1 MLQSVE
7 KPEKTFSLSSE
18 IQPDMQE
25 WEDGSNFICNTSH
38 NNMEFIKT
46 TNVCQIHGSFVPSI
60 HVEIPS
66 FRKVVMEE
74 SEVVAKCSV
83 RTVFNAKVTWTMDG
97 KPSIAK
103 ASQSKNHTHLISSLK
118 ISLSEWEKL
127 KLLQCKALH
136 RCFSSTE
143 KTVRISG
150 KFNVKKPQF

>member
-7 KPEKTFSLSSE
+7 KTEKTFSLSSE

-66 FRKVVMEE
+66 FR
-74 SEVVAKCSV
+74 
-83 RTVFNAKVTWTMDG
+83 KVTWTMDG